1 MNRRVAV
8 VGGINM
14 DIGGSPAG
22 ELLAGDSNPGRICL
36 RPGGVGRNIAHD
48 LRLLGLEVRL
58 VTALGADANGEAL
71 LKSCREL
78 GLDTELSLVLPGERS
93 PVYLYIT
100 DRRGDMQLAVS
111 DMDVMARLTPERL
124 APLLGELN
132 GCAAVVLDAN
142 LPEES
147 IRFLSENCTAPLY
160 ADPVSN
166 AKAPRLQKALGRLR
180 AVKPNR
186 LEALALTGEAEPE
199 RAARRLLESG
209 VRQVFLSLGA
219 EGLLAAE
226 GDRLLRLPCREL
238 PVVNTNGAGDAA
250 TAAVVWAGVQGLDLE
265 EAAQAALLA
274 GALTAASPDT
284 NPDTLYRVAE
294 EFSKT

>member
-226 GDRLLRLPCREL
+226 GERLLRLPCREL

>member
-1 MNRRVAV
+1 
-8 VGGINM
+8 M
-14 DIGGSPAG
+14 DIGGSPSG

-48 LRLLGLEVRL
+48 LRLLGLEVCL

-78 GLDTELSLVLPGERS
+78 GLDMELSLVLPEERS

-124 APLLGELN
+124 EPLLKTLN

-147 IRFLSENCTAPLY
+147 VRFLAERCAAPLY

-199 RAARRLLESG
+199 RAVERLLESG
-209 VRQVFLSLGA
+209 VGQVFLSLGA
-219 EGLLAAE
+219 EGLLAADR
-226 GDRLLRLPCREL
+226 DRLLRLPCREL

-274 GALTAASPDT
+274 GAITAASPDT
-284 NPDTLYRVAE
+284 NPSALRRVAE

>member
-14 DIGGSPAG
+14 DIGGSPYG
-22 ELLAGDSNPGRICL
+22 ELLAGDSNPGRIRL

-78 GLDTELSLVLPGERS
+78 GLDTELSLVLPEERS

-100 DRRGDMQLAVS
+100 DRRGDMQLAIS

-124 APLLGELN
+124 EPLLDALN

-147 IRFLSENCTAPLY
+147 IRFLAEHCTAPLY

-166 AKAPRLQKALGRLR
+166 AKAPRLQQALGRLR

-199 RAARRLLESG
+199 RAAKRLLERG
-209 VRQVFLSLGA
+209 VKQVFLSLGA

-284 NPDTLYRVAE
+284 NPGALGRVAE
-294 EFSKT
+294 EFSK